1 MNSKHYCVILAGGAG
16 KDFWPAG
23 RESHPLQFLPIPGTG
38 KTFLQAAY
46 DRYVRLMPKDNIIIV
61 TLSRYKDIV
70 LEQIPDINPANI
82 LIEPYSRETAFC
94 VAYATYEILRRDQ
107 DAVVAIS
114 PSDLLILDEAKFQ
127 DEMIKVLD
135 YAMKDD
141 VIMTMG
147 IKPDHADINYGY
159 IQVKTKDQDI
169 KEDSPLKV
177 KTFTEKPDA
186 ELAEVF
192 VQSGEFYWNSGI
204 YAWKA
209 KVILEE
215 LEQHVKEVTS
225 LFRGWEQ
232 SLGSPYQTEFIERVY
247 MNAERVSLSYA
258 VMEKTSRAM
267 LFPAS
272 FGWADIGNWM
282 SLYDAFS
289 NKDINGNAINSEYSI
304 CEDTEGCLLI
314 TKDTSKLIA
323 VKGLKN
329 YMVIDT
335 EDGLLVCPKD
345 EKSFKD
351 VISAMAMPKFD
362 RFK

>member
-1 MNSKHYCVILAGGAG
+1 MNSNHYCVILAGGAG

-23 RESHPLQFLPIPGTG
+23 RESQPLQFLTIPGAG
-38 KTFLQAAY
+38 KSFLRAAY
-46 DRYVRLMPKDNIIIV
+46 DRFAKLIPKDNIIIV
-61 TLSRYKDIV
+61 TLGNYKDIV
-70 LEQIPDINPANI
+70 LEQIPEIYPANI

-94 VAYATYEILRRDQ
+94 VAYSTYEITRRNP
-107 DAVVAIS
+107 DAVIAIS
-114 PSDLLILDEAKFQ
+114 PSDLLIHDEAKFQ
-127 DEMIKVLD
+127 DEMVKVLD
-135 YAMKDD
+135 YAMKED

-147 IKPDHADINYGY
+147 ITPDHADINYGY
-159 IQVKTKDQDI
+159 IQVKKNSDDQ
-169 KEDSPLKV
+169 KDSPMKV

-192 VQSGEFYWNSGI
+192 IQSGEFYWNSGI

-215 LEQHVKEVTS
+215 MEQYVREVTS

-232 SLGSPYQTEFIERVY
+232 ALGSPYQTEFIEKVY

-258 VMEKTSRAM
+258 VMEKTTRAM
-267 LFPAS
+267 LYPAS

-282 SLYDAFS
+282 SLFDAFPT
-289 NKDINGNAINSEYSI
+289 KDAKGNAINSEYSV
-304 CEDTEGCLLI
+304 CEDTEDCLLI
-314 TKDTSKLIA
+314 TKNTGKMIA
-323 VKGLKN
+323 IKGLKN
-329 YMVIDT
+329 YMVIDA
-335 EDGLLVCPKD
+335 DDALLICPKD

-362 RFK
+362 KFK